1 MDTNT
6 AIHTRQ
12 SVGEVKPDPIPL
24 ELIENLLSAGAQ
36 APNHYKVR
44 PWRFFVLTGE
54 GLKHLGDV
62 LAKSL
67 SLKAGNI
74 LPEALDK
81 ERAKPLRAPL
91 IIAVAVDKPVEPK
104 ISEVENI
111 CAAAAACQNIL
122 LAAHELGLAA
132 FWRTEPQ
139 PLILWSKNF
148 SAWRKMEHL
157 IAFLY
162 IGYPVKRPAYL
173 NAQTMRIG
181 QYGWTNRISFLPF
194 CLTIFLALRNEAVT
208 SNTTINIRLFPW
220 VQT

>member
-74 LPEALDK
+74 SPEALDK

-132 FWRTEPQ
+132 FWRTGPAAID
-139 PLILWSKNF
+139 PLVKEFLGLEKDQ
-148 SAWRKMEHL
+148 HL

-162 IGYPVKRPAYL
+162 IGYPVKQPVLPQRPDHADR
-173 NAQTMRIG
+173 TVWMDK
-181 QYGWTNRISFLPF
+181 
-194 CLTIFLALRNEAVT
+194 
-208 SNTTINIRLFPW
+208 
-220 VQT
+220 

>member
-12 SVGEVKPDPIPL
+12 SIGEVRPDPIPQ
-24 ELIENLLSAGAQ
+24 ELIEKLLSAGSQ

-54 GLKHLGDV
+54 GLKQLGDV

-67 SLKAGNI
+67 SLKSENI
-74 LPEALDK
+74 SPEALDK

-91 IIAVAVDKPVEPK
+91 IIAVAVDKPTESK

-122 LAAHELGLAA
+122 LAAHEIGLATM
-132 FWRTEPQ
+132 WRTGPAAVD
-139 PLILWSKNF
+139 PLVKEFLSLEKDQ
-148 SAWRKMEHL
+148 HL

-162 IGYPVKRPAYL
+162 IGYPVKPPVTPQRPDH
-173 NAQTMRIG
+173 TDRTV
-181 QYGWTNRISFLPF
+181 W
-194 CLTIFLALRNEAVT
+194 
-208 SNTTINIRLFPW
+208 INS
-220 VQT
+220 